1 MMRKFI
7 LFLLLLGA
15 SFLSKAQFAPQVGL
29 SGSTGIHKTST
40 AFKAWA
46 KECIVERGYLD
57 IADKS
62 LGKTSLGDHTSTLGI
77 ADAEVLSLG
86 DSGVATLRFSP
97 AIYNGDGADF
107 AVFENGF
114 QNPANSEE
122 AFLEL
127 AFVEV
132 SSDGIHYFRFPA
144 TSNTLSTVQIAG
156 SGEYMNARLIDNLA
170 GKYIA
175 QYGTPFDLEN
185 LKGTAGLDIN
195 NINYIRVIDVI
206 GAING
211 YQSTDRNGQKINDP
225 YPTAFPT
232 GGFDLDAIGAINI
245 NGSRIS
251 ETNIAQVN
259 IYPNPATDK
268 VFIQLKMEEGEH
280 LTLVISDISGKQ
292 LYRQHANKYNEID
305 VSSLVPGLY
314 LINILSDKT
323 SQCIG
328 KLSKI

>member
-1 MMRKFI
+1 MRSSIFI
-7 LFLLLLGA
+7 LFCC
-15 SFLSKAQFAPQVGL
+15 LSNLAIAQFAPQAGI
-29 SGSTGIHKTST
+29 SGSTGIHKTSLV
-40 AFKAWA
+40 FKAWA
-46 KECIVERGYLD
+46 KDCNVERGFLD

-62 LGKTSLGDHTSTLGI
+62 LGKTTLGDNTSALGI
-77 ADAEVLSLG
+77 ADAEVVSLG
-86 DSGVATLRFSP
+86 DSGVATLHFSP

-114 QNPANSEE
+114 QNPANFEE

-144 TSNTLSTVQIAG
+144 TSNTLSNVQIAG

-195 NINYIRVIDVI
+195 NINSIRIVDVI

-245 NGSRIS
+245 NGSSIV
-251 ETNIAQVN
+251 ETNIAQAN
-259 IYPNPATDK
+259 IYPNPATDRL
-268 VFIQLKMEEGEH
+268 FIQLKMEEGEH
-280 LTLVISDISGKQ
+280 LTIVICDISGKQ
-292 LYRQHANKYNEID
+292 LYSQHANKHNEID

-314 LINILSDKT
+314 LINILSEKK

-328 KLSKI
+328 KFSKI

>member
-1 MMRKFI
+1 MRSAIFI
-7 LFLLLLGA
+7 LFCCV
-15 SFLSKAQFAPQVGL
+15 SKFSIAQFAPQVGIT
-29 SGSTGIHKTST
+29 GSTGIHKTSLD
-40 AFKAWA
+40 FKAWA
-46 KECIVERGYLD
+46 NECTIERGYID

-62 LGKTSLGDHTSTLGI
+62 LGKTTLGDNTSALGL
-77 ADAEVLSLG
+77 ADGEVISLG
-86 DSGVATLRFSP
+86 DSGVATIHFAQ

-114 QNPANSEE
+114 QNPANPEE

-132 SSDGIHYFRFPA
+132 SSNGENYFRFPA
-144 TSNTLSTVQIAG
+144 TSNTLSTLQIAG

-185 LKGTAGLDIN
+185 LKGTTGLDIN
-195 NINYIRVIDVI
+195 NISHIRIVDVI

-225 YPTAFPT
+225 YPTPFGT
-232 GGFDLDAIGAINI
+232 GGFDLDAVGAINI
-245 NGSRIS
+245 KATSIS
-251 ETNIAQVN
+251 ALNFTSTN

-268 VFIQLKMEEGEH
+268 LFVDLKIEANDNYSII
-280 LTLVISDISGKQ
+280 ISDISGKKLSSQ
-292 LYRQHANKYNEID
+292 KATMHNEMDI
-305 VSSLVPGLY
+305 SMLHSGLY
-314 LINILSDKT
+314 LINIISANT
-323 SQCIG
+323 QQCIG
-328 KLSKI
+328 KFSKI